1 MSETIENKGA
11 SGFELEL
18 RQDADK
24 LVEHLAN
31 GDVGAAM
38 TLIHDLNEKRHQA
51 LYHEV
56 GTLTRSLH
64 NAIVSFSD
72 DVSSNAMLQDSK
84 EHIASISDASDRL
97 SYVIELTE
105 SNAHKTIDSVD
116 LSLNLVSELEE
127 GFRRR
132 QRLLEEFDKVQQDK
146 PELEGLYK
154 LACQHATDNSDAL
167 VELKE
172 RLTNILLAQEYQD
185 ITGQLIKR
193 VIQLV
198 TDIESQLVN
207 LMEVASRVNRLNGID
222 GMTADAEALAKQKKI
237 MAEGPQMAA
246 KDNDEVASS
255 QDDVDDLLSSLGF

>member
-1 MSETIENKGA
+1 MPEAIDYKGA
-11 SGFELEL
+11 GNFENEL
-18 RQDADK
+18 KQDADK
-24 LVEHLAN
+24 LVEHLAS

-38 TLIHDLNEKRHQA
+38 NLIHDLNEKRHQA

-56 GTLTRSLH
+56 GCLTRSLH

-72 DVSSNAMLQDSK
+72 DVSHSALLQDSK
-84 EHIASISDASDRL
+84 DHIASISDASDRL

-116 LSLNLVSELEE
+116 ISLSLVAELEE

-154 LACQHATDNSDAL
+154 LACQHASDNSNAI

-198 TDIESQLVN
+198 TDIEQQLVS

-222 GMTADAEALAKQKKI
+222 GINAEAESLAKEKKT
-237 MAEGPQMAA
+237 MAEGPQMAS
-246 KDNDEVASS
+246 KTNNEVASS